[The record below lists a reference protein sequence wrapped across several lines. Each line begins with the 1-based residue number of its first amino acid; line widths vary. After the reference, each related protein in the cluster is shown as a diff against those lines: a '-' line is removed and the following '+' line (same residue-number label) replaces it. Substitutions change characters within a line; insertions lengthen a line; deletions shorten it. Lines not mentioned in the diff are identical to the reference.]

1 MTDIEVTMVSAGH
14 DPDDNNDISRNQCLT
29 FKSNPTCSQINVFH
43 LFI

>member
-14 DPDDNNDISRNQCLT
+14 DPDDNNDISRKQCLT
-29 FKSNPTCSQINVFH
+29 FKSNPSQINVFH